1 MKISKEEFQRRM
13 NFYTLY
19 IPRLNWFS
27 LEEREELVLKA
38 DENARIYQSAFLP
51 ILENLT
57 FIRSII
63 EGKRD
68 IL

>member
-1 MKISKEEFQRRM
+1 MKISREEFQLRM

-27 LEEREELVLKA
+27 REEREELVLKA
-38 DENARIYQSAFLP
+38 DENARIYRSAFLP
-51 ILENLT
+51 ILQNLT
-57 FIRSII
+57 FMRSII
-63 EGKRD
+63 EGKRR